1 MRTFEIFFNDLKPEA
16 QKELMDLMDISDPKE
31 ANWDLDIQ
39 PIATLDIATYECVDE
54 EL

>member
-31 ANWDLDIQ
+31 ATGIW
-39 PIATLDIATYECVDE
+39 TSCR
-54 EL
+54 